1 MAHLRTKSFF
11 AAAVLGAGLLAGG
24 VASAQPGPGPGP
36 GGGPGGG
43 GPRGDYGARMF
54 ERLDTNRDGRITWD
68 ESWAV
73 LTERF
78 NAADADRSGGLT
90 LEEFRN
96 MRPQREGGRQ
106 PEGQRA
112 ERMEQRQAAMFRG
125 LDANRDGVVTLEE
138 MRAPAEMRFRM
149 ADANGDGAITREELP
164 RHRRHGPRGEGH
176 GQAAPATPA
185 APATR

>member
-1 MAHLRTKSFF
+1 MAHLRTKSLLG
-11 AAAVLGAGLLAGG
+11 AAILGAGLLAGG
-24 VASAQPGPGPGP
+24 VAFAQAP
-36 GGGPGGG
+36 GGGPGG

-96 MRPQREGGRQ
+96 LRPQREGRRA
-106 PEGQRA
+106 PEGRRA

-138 MRAPAEMRFRM
+138 MRGPAEMRFRM
-149 ADANGDGAITREELP
+149 ADANGDGAITRDELP
-164 RHRRHGPRGEGH
+164 RGHRHGQRGEGR
-176 GQAAPATPA
+176 GQAPAAPA